1 MVIREGTRK
10 VQDADFRL
18 CLLKEARKQCITHF
32 FTDNL
37 PDKKTVVA
45 YVGGRAQDVDN
56 YVKTIIEMGKG
67 NPKGFH
73 VEVGR
78 YKGRIMTISDFVGYF
93 HTEQLVKGVNVMES
107 MGTRMGSMDTGMET
121 LGMRMGS
128 MDTGMETLG
137 MRMGSMDTGM
147 ETLGMRMETLGTK
160 MESMGMRISETL
172 QDVGERFAETIS
184 AGFKHM
190 DERFDRLP
198 RDVVKEL
205 RK

>member
-1 MVIREGTRK
+1 M
-10 VQDADFRL
+10 
-18 CLLKEARKQCITHF
+18 KEARKQCITHF

-121 LGMRMGS
+121 LGMRM
-128 MDTGMETLG
+128 
-137 MRMGSMDTGM
+137 
-147 ETLGMRMETLGTK
+147 ETLGTK